1 MLRSGVVLVLASSV
15 LAAATL
21 ALLLFSPNARAQGGA
36 MTVESSAFTNGGA
49 IPQQF
54 SCDGRG
60 QSPPLRVSN
69 VPPGTKSL
77 ALVVED
83 PDAPKG
89 KFVHWVV
96 YGLPAAQVDLPA
108 GASEQ
113 NGLPQGA
120 MQGKNGKGQT
130 GWVPVCPPNGM
141 HHYHFKV
148 YALRDAL
155 TLSQPSEDNLM
166 HAMQGRTLASAE
178 IVGTYQRAG
187 K

>member
-1 MLRSGVVLVLASSV
+1 MRSAVVLVVASSV
-15 LAAATL
+15 LAAATFG
-21 ALLLFSPNARAQGGA
+21 LLLFSPKARAQGGL
-36 MTVESSAFTNGGA
+36 MTVESSAFTNGGP
-49 IPQQF
+49 IPPQY

-60 QSPPLRVSN
+60 QSPPLHVSN

-77 ALVVED
+77 VIVVED

-96 YGLPAAQVDLPA
+96 YGLPPTQLDLPA
-108 GASEQ
+108 GAAAE

-130 GWVPVCPPNGM
+130 GWVPLCPPNGL

-155 TLSQPSEDNLM
+155 TLSQPSEEDLL
-166 HAMQGRTLASAE
+166 HAMAGRSLASAE
-178 IVGTYQRAG
+178 IVGTYQRVG